1 MFFFLQTAV
10 PLVRHFLWQ
19 DDLLIFPK
27 EIPLTMI
34 ISWLILKG
42 IYTLS
47 KAAKLGTIP
56 LVRNH
61 EHSHPTDGKISL
73 LMLKRCGLTL
83 RKS

>member
-1 MFFFLQTAV
+1 MFFFHPTAV

-19 DDLLIFPK
+19 DDSFIFPK
-27 EIPLTMI
+27 EILLTMI
-34 ISWLILKG
+34 ISYLILEG
-42 IYTLS
+42 VHTLS